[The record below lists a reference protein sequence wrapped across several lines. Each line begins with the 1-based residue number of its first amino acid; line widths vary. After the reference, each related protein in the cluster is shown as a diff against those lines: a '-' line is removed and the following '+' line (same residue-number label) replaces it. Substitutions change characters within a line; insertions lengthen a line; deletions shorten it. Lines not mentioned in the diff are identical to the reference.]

1 MKNVYYAGVMCAML
15 CALTISTS
23 HAKDITPVGLRS
35 DAVRMSSHEQ
45 LASAYLLPVYT
56 VLNAM
61 EQENA
66 FLRVEPE
73 EGEQLIGGGLIYGS
87 EIEKLG
93 LQLSYFYFMTTAI
106 ALGGD
111 ISFFFPEKTEFVDS
125 SFTQTLFTLNVMAH
139 YVVFTTLIFRA
150 YVLAGLNYAV
160 FRFKSEGEF
169 ISGSS
174 SSSEIGLNLGGG
186 IEYALAAGFLF
197 LELKYILSDFD
208 QLVLAVGYRHV
219 LGR

>member
-1 MKNVYYAGVMCAML
+1 MKNVYYAGVICVML
-15 CALTISTS
+15 CALTISSS
-23 HAKDITPVGLRS
+23 HAKDIASVGLRS
-35 DAVRMSSHEQ
+35 DGVRMSSHEK
-45 LASAYLLPVYT
+45 LASAYLLPVYAA
-56 VLNAM
+56 LNVI
-61 EQENA
+61 EQDNA
-66 FLRVEPE
+66 FLRVDPE

-111 ISFFFPEKTEFVDS
+111 ISFFFPEKTSFIDS
-125 SFTQTLFTLNVMAH
+125 SFTQTLFTLNVVAH

-174 SSSEIGLNLGGG
+174 SSSELGLNLGGG
-186 IEYALAAGFLF
+186 IEYALATGFLF

-208 QLVLAVGYRHV
+208 QLVLAIGYRHL